1 MEFRLLTEKDIPSLL
16 ELYVQLDENNKSL
29 TVEESLQVWKTIS
42 QNKDIKYFGAVD
54 NDKVVSTCYTMIIPN
69 LTAGGRSICY
79 LENVVTDVNYRKQG
93 LARKVIQMA
102 IDDAKAN
109 NCYKVILM
117 SAMYR
122 TEAHKFYEKL
132 GFDGGLK
139 KAFDFRV
146 KRKYNHIGFRV
157 VRTAK

>member
-16 ELYVQLDENNKSL
+16 ELYVQLDENNTNL

-54 NDKVVSTCYTMIIPN
+54 
-69 LTAGGRSICY
+69 
-79 LENVVTDVNYRKQG
+79 
-93 LARKVIQMA
+93 
-102 IDDAKAN
+102 DAKAH

-139 KAFDFRV
+139 KAFDFRI